1 MANYKDASQSVRE
14 YIKKNQLKVGAQLPS
29 EAELSE
35 FLGISRLKLREALK
49 CLKTEGRIYAIQ
61 GKGTFVACEMNNIEN
76 VLNYNN
82 GVTEMIRAN
91 GFEPGVAAFTK
102 KLVQAKGNVATALKV
117 KEGSDVVM
125 CSRVR
130 LADGVPVVYTTD
142 YLANHISQAF
152 ISNMD
157 ENISIYDFIENE
169 CGISI
174 GTCRTQMIPAKAD
187 KYLSEVLNVPLEAL
201 LMKFHLRL
209 NDVFGEPLVYAEE
222 YFKPDVFDFVIL
234 RTRK

>member
-14 YIKKNQLKVGAQLPS
+14 YIAKNQLKVGEQIPS

-35 FLGISRLKLREALK
+35 ILGISRLKLREALK

-91 GFEPGVAAFTK
+91 GFEPGVASFTK
-102 KLVQAKGNVATALKV
+102 KLVQAKGNVATELGV

-130 LADGVPVVYTTD
+130 LANGVPVVYTTD
-142 YLANHISQAF
+142 YLSNRISQAF

-157 ENISIYDFIENE
+157 ENISIYDFIESE
-169 CGISI
+169 CGIPI

-187 KYLSEVLNVPLEAL
+187 KYLAAALNVPLDAL
-201 LMKFHLRL
+201 LMKFRLRL

-222 YFKPDVFDFVIL
+222 YFKPDEFDFVVL

>member
-1 MANYKDASQSVRE
+1 MANYKDASQNVRE
-14 YIKKNQLKVGAQLPS
+14 YIEKNRLKVGAQLPS
-29 EAELSE
+29 GAELSE
-35 FLGISRLKLREALK
+35 ILGISRLKLREALK
-49 CLKTEGRIYAIQ
+49 GLKTEGRVYAIQ

-102 KLVQAKGNVATALKV
+102 KLVPARGHVANALGV
-117 KEGSDVVM
+117 KDGSDVVM

-130 LADGVPVVYTTD
+130 LANGEPVVYTTD
-142 YLANHISQAF
+142 YLSNRIAQAF

-157 ENISIYDFIENE
+157 DNISIYDFIENE
-169 CGISI
+169 CGIPI
-174 GTCRTQMIPAKAD
+174 GTCRTEMIPAKAD
-187 KYLSEVLNVPLEAL
+187 EYLAEVLNLPNDAL
-201 LMKFHLRL
+201 LMKFRLRL
-209 NDVFGEPLVYAEE
+209 TDVFGEPLVYAEE
-222 YFKPDVFDFVIL
+222 YFKPEVFDFVVL